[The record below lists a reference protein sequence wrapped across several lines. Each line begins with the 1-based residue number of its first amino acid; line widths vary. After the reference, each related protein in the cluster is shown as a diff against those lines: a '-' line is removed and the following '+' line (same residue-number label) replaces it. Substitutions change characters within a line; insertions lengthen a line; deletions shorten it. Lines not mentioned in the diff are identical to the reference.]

1 MTKYIIESSRNRR
14 IIVESEDK
22 EGIIRTCR
30 DLNEIDAQKT
40 LGVNNFV
47 VTQNAKIIY
56 GESD

>member
-47 VTQNAKIIY
+47 VTQNSEIIY
-56 GESD
+56 GEAD

>member
-1 MTKYIIESSRNRR
+1 MAKYILESSRNRR

-47 VTQNAKIIY
+47 VTQNAEIIY

>member
-1 MTKYIIESSRNRR
+1 MAKYIIESSRNRR

-47 VTQNAKIIY
+47 VTQNSEIIY

>member
-47 VTQNAKIIY
+47 VTQNSEIIY
-56 GESD
+56 GETD

>member
-1 MTKYIIESSRNRR
+1 MAKYIIESSRNRR

>member
-47 VTQNAKIIY
+47 VTQNSEIIY

>member
-47 VTQNAKIIY
+47 VTQNAEIIY
-56 GESD
+56 GETD

>member
-1 MTKYIIESSRNRR
+1 MAKYIIESSRNRR

-47 VTQNAKIIY
+47 VTQNAEIIY

>member
-1 MTKYIIESSRNRR
+1 MAKYIIESSRNRR

-47 VTQNAKIIY
+47 VTQNAEIIY
-56 GESD
+56 GETD

>member
-47 VTQNAKIIY
+47 VTQNSEIIY
-56 GESD
+56 GEID

>member
-1 MTKYIIESSRNRR
+1 MAKYIIESSRNRR

-30 DLNEIDAQKT
+30 DLNEIDARKT

-47 VTQNAKIIY
+47 VTQNAEIIY
-56 GESD
+56 GETY

>member
-47 VTQNAKIIY
+47 VTQNAEIIY

>member
-47 VTQNAKIIY
+47 VTQNSEIIY
-56 GESD
+56 GEIY

>member
-1 MTKYIIESSRNRR
+1 MIKYIIESSRNRR

-22 EGIIRTCR
+22 EGIIRACR

-47 VTQNAKIIY
+47 VTQNSEIIY
-56 GESD
+56 GETD

>member
-1 MTKYIIESSRNRR
+1 MAKYIIESSRNRR

-47 VTQNAKIIY
+47 VTQNSEIIY
-56 GESD
+56 GEID

>member
-1 MTKYIIESSRNRR
+1 MAKYIIESSRNRR

-47 VTQNAKIIY
+47 VTQNSEIIY
-56 GESD
+56 GETD

>member
-1 MTKYIIESSRNRR
+1 MAKYIIESSRNRR

-47 VTQNAKIIY
+47 VTQN
-56 GESD
+56 S